1 MLAILHVA
9 ASMLIARTITD
20 PRWPPVIQFDAVVA
34 QK

>member
-9 ASMLIARTITD
+9 ASMLLARTIAD
-20 PRWPPVIQFDAVVA
+20 PRWPLVVQFDAVVK